1 MEQSK
6 VTGRRMGCFFGV
18 LTGIAI
24 VVFLVFLFFFGFPH
38 SSRNLSKYETL
49 LTKYTNLRT
58 VFVVFPPSIPDSA
71 LENEPEFYFFYQDT
85 LFAPTAEVYLRCTYD
100 ETDYN
105 AEIDR
110 LEHYQHTLK
119 GLEVEEKPAAQTF
132 MKDEEGRFSYSAY
145 IAILADNDAYEYAL
159 ITGEREITYVYF
171 VFKEPGNFREVPA
184 DCLPEPFVS
193 ELSPDTGGYNIY
205 RFRLVDSKPYSYY
218 VVYQRDG
225 AD

>member
-6 VTGRRMGCFFGV
+6 LSGRRMGCLFGV
-18 LTGIAI
+18 LTGIVI
-24 VVFLVFLFFFGFPH
+24 VAFFVFLFLFGFPH
-38 SSRNLSKYETL
+38 SSRDLSKYETL
-49 LTKYTNLRT
+49 LAKYTNLRT
-58 VFVVFPPSIPDSA
+58 GFVAFPPSIPHSA

-100 ETDYN
+100 ETDFN

-119 GLEVEEKPAAQTF
+119 GLELEEEPAAQTF
-132 MKDEEGRFSYSAY
+132 LKDETGRFSYPAY
-145 IAILADNDAYEYAL
+145 IAILADDNAYEYAL
-159 ITGEREITYVYF
+159 VTGEREITYVYF
-171 VFKEPGNFREVPA
+171 AFREPGKFREVPA

-193 ELSPDTGGYNIY
+193 DLSFDAGGYNIY
-205 RFRLVDSKPYSYY
+205 YFRLKDSKPYSAYI
-218 VVYQRDG
+218 VYQRDG